1 MPENEV
7 FGQAEGGVEVI
18 FWKIYDTF
26 LLYGMETRF
35 SGEALSEAQRK
46 DTAAVFVCL
55 L

>member
-7 FGQAEGGVEVI
+7 FGQAGGVEVI

-35 SGEALSEAQRK
+35 SGEALSEAQCK